1 MLKDVQG
8 RMKSQYV
15 PDYVVFDLETTGTST
30 SYDQVVE
37 ISAIKVKNSTI
48 VDEYSTLVNPGMP
61 IPIMASEVNGISD
74 DMVKDAP
81 DFRKALGDF
90 NEFVEDLTLV
100 GHNIRSFDMKFICR
114 DALKFYGKTVGNDF
128 VDTLKI
134 AQAYLP
140 ELRHHTLT
148 DLACHYRIDAAGAHR
163 ALNDCRMNQKVFEC
177 LAKEIEN
184 PSEAARNVRKC
195 PLCGCVLRLRSGR
208 YGDFWGCTGYPDCRY
223 TENKA

>member
-8 RMKSQYV
+8 KMKSQYV

-61 IPIMASEVNGISD
+61 IPIMASEVNGIYD

-90 NEFVEDLTLV
+90 NDFVGDLPLV
-100 GHNIRSFDMKFICR
+100 GHNIRKFDMIFICR
-114 DALKFYGKTVGNDF
+114 DALKYFGKTIGNDYM
-128 VDTLKI
+128 DTLSI
-134 AQAYLP
+134 ARAYLP
-140 ELRHHTLT
+140 RMGSYGLSVLARH
-148 DLACHYRIDAAGAHR
+148 YGIDSSGAHR
-163 ALNDCRMNQKVFEC
+163 ALNDCRMNQALFEC
-177 LAKEIEN
+177 LAKEMEN
-184 PSEAARNVRKC
+184 PSEAAKNVKKC
-195 PLCGCVLRLRSGR
+195 PNCGSVLTLRNGK
-208 YGDFWGCTGYPDCRY
+208 YGEFWGCTGYPDCRY
-223 TENKA
+223 TRNK